1 MTKAFVS
8 VLSSL
13 LFVSSCDTTTF
24 TPTAQA
30 PTSGVDTIDVLGAV
44 DTILQEE
51 LTLSGSLS
59 GSILLIDVASG
70 SPVALRGLVRTA
82 SGNLEMADERIAS
95 TPMEHGGLMM
105 LPALFIALKDERVQ
119 LDGRFSRDGGRH
131 IVDRVVMRD
140 PAHITDDS
148 LSVAEAFVQRSN
160 VGIAKAMAD
169 AYPKDGGRVLA
180 ALHAEGL
187 LQPDLMDASRMPW
200 VAIGYEG
207 KRTSLQ
213 LLQWYAS
220 IAEAYAADEPPNK
233 AVTAAH
239 DLLLRSAAYLETSGL
254 AGTLGDVAGQIAH
267 MQGQG
272 EDGRQVYRTAF
283 AGYFPAKAPRT
294 AFLIVTER
302 STTEGYHNAG
312 ATLRIAQRLIP
323 VLGTD

>member
-8 VLSSL
+8 VLSCL
-13 LFVSSCDTTTF
+13 LIVSSCDTATF
-24 TPTAQA
+24 NPTAQA
-30 PTSGVDTIDVLGAV
+30 STSGVDTSDVLGAV
-44 DTILQEE
+44 DTILREE

-59 GSILLIDVASG
+59 GSILVLDVASG
-70 SPVALRGLVRTA
+70 RPVALRGLVRSTNG
-82 SGNLEMADERIAS
+82 SLEISDELITS

-105 LPALFIALKDERVQ
+105 LPALFIALKDERVH

-160 VGIAKAMAD
+160 VVIAKAMAE

-187 LQPDLMDASRMPW
+187 LQPDRTDASRMPW
-200 VAIGYEG
+200 VTIGYEG
-207 KRTSLQ
+207 KRTSRQ
-213 LLQWYAS
+213 LLQWYAG
-220 IAEAYAADEPPNK
+220 IARARAADVPPTK

-239 DLLLRSAAYLETSGL
+239 DLLLRSAGYLETSGL
-254 AGTLGDVAGQIAH
+254 AGPLGDVAGQIAQ
-267 MQGQG
+267 MQDQG

-283 AGYFPAKAPRT
+283 AGYLPAKAPRT

-302 STTEGYHNAG
+302 STTEGYDNAG
-312 ATLRIAQRLIP
+312 ATLRIAQRLFP